1 MCHIIK
7 TLKTITLAL
16 PEMGY
21 YYHHYKATNFGRHQL
36 HHENDEG
43 DWNISFFFPEMM
55 IFLLGRVQGRNMANE
70 IRSFPFIA

>member
-43 DWNISFFFPEMM
+43 DWNISFFSRDDDFSAWSSNKAETWQVK
-55 IFLLGRVQGRNMANE
+55 FEVFHL
-70 IRSFPFIA
+70 